1 MSKVG
6 MATTTYAYDNK
17 IDDFYIEKW
26 FLWFSVEA
34 QYINVKYEMSSEQN
48 YISYATAFWIQ
59 KYFIVYVHILC
70 LILEIIFV
78 KTVLY
83 LSIWLICIL
92 CLSR

>member
-34 QYINVKYEMSSEQN
+34 QYINV
-48 YISYATAFWIQ
+48 
-59 KYFIVYVHILC
+59 
-70 LILEIIFV
+70 
-78 KTVLY
+78 
-83 LSIWLICIL
+83 
-92 CLSR
+92 